1 MRRAFCTAL
10 LAALS
15 MAATPTT
22 MRVKATAYCQAGTT
36 KSGAR
41 TRTGIV
47 AADPRVLP
55 VGTVLKIMDGPSAG
69 VYTVMDTG
77 AAVKGR
83 KIDIFI
89 PDCRRARR
97 FGAQTLQV
105 RVLRHGWDPKAAPAT
120 TTAES
125 RP

>member
-1 MRRAFCTAL
+1 
-10 LAALS
+10 
-15 MAATPTT
+15 MAATPST

-36 KSGAR
+36 KSGAQ

-47 AADPRVLP
+47 AADPHVLP
-55 VGTVLKIMDGPSAG
+55 VGTVLKIVEGPSAG
-69 VYTVMDTG
+69 IYTVMDTG

-89 PDCRRARR
+89 PDCRRAVR
-97 FGAQTLQV
+97 FGAQFLRV
-105 RVLRHGWDPKAAPAT
+105 RVLRHGWDPKAPPAPTPDAN
-120 TTAES
+120 AAGS